1 MVGPSVDSIAGVPEE
16 FRHVVWTYGMRRLA
30 VLVGRA
36 LRFGES
42 VLLVGETG
50 WDSVQGL
57 MLTLIAVKWIEN
69 NVEDIAGPCSQLYL
83 SRPADGESLA
93 AVLNKSTAAR
103 SIF

>member
-50 WDSVQGL
+50 
-57 MLTLIAVKWIEN
+57 
-69 NVEDIAGPCSQLYL
+69 
-83 SRPADGESLA
+83 
-93 AVLNKSTAAR
+93 
-103 SIF
+103 